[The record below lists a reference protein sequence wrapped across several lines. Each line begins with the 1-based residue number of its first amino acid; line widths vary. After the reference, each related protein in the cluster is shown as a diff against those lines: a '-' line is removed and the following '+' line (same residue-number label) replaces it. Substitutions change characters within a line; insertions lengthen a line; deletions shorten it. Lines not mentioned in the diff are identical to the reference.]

1 MRRTILTA
9 LGIFNVALGTAGIF
23 LPLLPTT
30 PFLLLAAYLFARSDP
45 RLHGWLL
52 SHPRLG
58 PYISAFRNRNGL
70 TRTQK
75 LRIGS
80 SLTIVMAFSTYV
92 APVPGVKVFL
102 GGIWLFWMV
111 MLLRMKT
118 LQTVNL
124 SPPPSVEVTG

>member
-1 MRRTILTA
+1 MSNGLRRTILTA

-92 APVPGVKVFL
+92 ARSRGEGVPGRHLVVL
-102 GGIWLFWMV
+102 DGDV
-111 MLLRMKT
+111 AANEDVADC
-118 LQTVNL
+118 Q
-124 SPPPSVEVTG
+124 SVAAAER